1 VATLSNF
8 IEMLNRQP
16 KALHI
21 SCHGIKNSKDVLGIQ
36 SFTEYKDAG
45 DFLLFETEL
54 SNGEL
59 VSSKQL
65 RKLIRQYGVKLELVF
80 VAACKS
86 EFVGRIFQRAGAKH
100 VICVKEG
107 AEVLD
112 KAALIF
118 ARTFYK
124 LIFKGILICEAFN

>member
-1 VATLSNF
+1 
-8 IEMLNRQP
+8 MLNYKP

-21 SCHGIKNSKDVLGIQ
+21 SCHGIKNTGVQGG
-36 SFTEYKDAG
+36 FTEYKDDG
-45 DFLLFETEL
+45 DFLLFETDRID
-54 SNGEL
+54 GEL

-65 RKLIRQYGVKLELVF
+65 TKLIKNNGVKFELVF

-107 AEVLD
+107 
-112 KAALIF
+112 
-118 ARTFYK
+118 
-124 LIFKGILICEAFN
+124 